1 LLSEGTIANAA
12 EPWRIP
18 NVDSISEI
26 EASHPSAKGEDFQP
40 YNRDPKTLAREWAI
54 PGTPKLEHRLG
65 GLEKEDGSGNVCYD
79 HDNHAKM
86 TKIRAEKI
94 QRLQSVIPAL
104 QVEGE
109 GDTLILGWGGTR
121 GSILT
126 AAAELQ
132 ARGVNVA
139 TAHLRHLNPFPRNLG
154 EVLSSYKKIIIPE
167 INAGQLRSL
176 IRSEFLVD
184 AIGINNLTGRSFF
197 VSELANDIEA
207 IVKGGRV

>member
-1 LLSEGTIANAA
+1 
-12 EPWRIP
+12 
-18 NVDSISEI
+18 
-26 EASHPSAKGEDFQP
+26 
-40 YNRDPKTLAREWAI
+40 
-54 PGTPKLEHRLG
+54 
-65 GLEKEDGSGNVCYD
+65 
-79 HDNHAKM
+79 M

-167 INAGQLRSL
+167 INSGQLRSL